1 LERDFLFSELRRVEY
16 DVAEGER
23 HLAHQESL
31 LISLKRQNQD
41 LPEIQAN
48 LEMLR
53 TRQQQLQQ
61 DRTRILSLLQP

>member
-1 LERDFLFSELRRVEY
+1 LERDFLFSELRRVEH

-23 HLAHQESL
+23 QLAHQESL
-31 LISLKRQNQD
+31 LISLKRKNQD
-41 LPEIQAN
+41 LTEIQAV

-61 DRTRILSLLQP
+61 ERARILSLLQP